1 MPVTILT
8 KERSAKNAI
17 NIFTGPLITM
27 VARSAK
33 NETGRLGYHHRLRD
47 HHLPENEEAK
57 NVLSRLKKMANS
69 IFGEKP

>member
-1 MPVTILT
+1 MKRELV
-8 KERSAKNAI
+8 RNAI

-33 NETGRLGYHHRLRD
+33 NETVRLGYHHRVRD